1 MRLPRKFGRGFIRRT
16 KAFFRHFR
24 FADKTDEPAPQPLN
38 WTSRMTLDQLLQQYE
53 QGSELL
59 RAAVSRAQEN
69 QYGLH
74 PVPGK
79 WSIRQV
85 VCHLADFEPI
95 YADRMK
101 RVLVEDNPTM
111 FGGDPDVF
119 ASGLHYEI
127 RDVREELDLIALVRK
142 QMARILRQT
151 DVEDFQKTGVHSES
165 GPLTLETLLE
175 RITNHIPHH
184 VKFINDKVAAMR

>member
-1 MRLPRKFGRGFIRRT
+1 
-16 KAFFRHFR
+16 
-24 FADKTDEPAPQPLN
+24 
-38 WTSRMTLDQLLQQYE
+38 MTLDELLKQYE
-53 QGSELL
+53 NGPDLL
-59 RAAVSRAQEN
+59 KTAIAGVREDQLD
-69 QYGLH
+69 QT

-85 VCHLADFEPI
+85 VCHIADFEPV

-119 ASGLHYEI
+119 AAGLHYDK
-127 RDVREELDLIALVRK
+127 RNVQEELELISVVRR
-142 QMARILRQT
+142 QMAVILRNT
-151 DVEDFQKTGVHSES
+151 DVEDFQRTGVHSEA

-175 RITNHIPHH
+175 RITRHIPHH
-184 VKFINDKVAAMR
+184 VTFVAAKIAAMR

>member
-1 MRLPRKFGRGFIRRT
+1 
-16 KAFFRHFR
+16 
-24 FADKTDEPAPQPLN
+24 
-38 WTSRMTLDQLLQQYE
+38 MTLDELLKQYE
-53 QGSELL
+53 KGPDLL
-59 RAAVSRAQEN
+59 KTAVAGVREDQFD
-69 QYGLH
+69 QT

-85 VCHLADFEPI
+85 VCHIADFEPV

-119 ASGLHYEI
+119 AAGLHYDK
-127 RDVREELDLIALVRK
+127 RSVHEELELISVVRR
-142 QMARILRQT
+142 QMAVILRNT
-151 DVEDFQKTGVHSES
+151 DVEDFQRTGVHSEA

-175 RITNHIPHH
+175 RITRHIPHH
-184 VKFINDKVAAMR
+184 LTFIEAKIAAMR